1 MNLPMPVKVPE
12 MVEPGVVEPE
22 ANARKTISVG
32 IRIAVGAAVVVR
44 PAAIW
49 GIRPDR
55 DSPEPKSVEAME
67 AIEMPAHNVA
77 VADDT
82 HGDLHRAAAVHG
94 RDRVLADR

>member
-1 MNLPMPVKVPE
+1 MPVKVPE

-22 ANARKTISVG
+22 ANARKTIPVG

-67 AIEMPAHNVA
+67 AMEAIEMPAHYVA
-77 VADDT
+77 VADDM

>member
-1 MNLPMPVKVPE
+1 M
-12 MVEPGVVEPE
+12 VEPE

-67 AIEMPAHNVA
+67 AIEMPAHYVA
-77 VADDT
+77 VASLAGLVT
-82 HGDLHRAAAVHG
+82 GVNGA
-94 RDRVLADR
+94 RVTGPCQSSCCE

>member
-1 MNLPMPVKVPE
+1 MPVKVPE
-12 MVEPGVVEPE
+12 VVEPEVVEPE
-22 ANARKTISVG
+22 ANARKTISVA

-55 DSPEPKSVEAME
+55 DSPKPKSVEAME
-67 AIEMPAHNVA
+67 AMEAMEVPVHYVA
-77 VADDT
+77 VADNT

>member
-1 MNLPMPVKVPE
+1 M
-12 MVEPGVVEPE
+12 VEPE
-22 ANARKTISVG
+22 ANARKTIPVG

-67 AIEMPAHNVA
+67 AIEAIEAIEMPAHYVA